1 MQTLPGTGALS
12 AIYLRAAPLV
22 MLSLADYVDIS
33 NGIESKSICIVQMFF
48 LSSKKERRVLKY
60 KGSLKSGRPLPCFR
74 GMVFIA
80 HSQNGMTP

>member
-48 LSSKKERRVLKY
+48 LFSKK
-60 KGSLKSGRPLPCFR
+60 KGEC
-74 GMVFIA
+74 
-80 HSQNGMTP
+80 

>member
-48 LSSKKERRVLKY
+48 LSSKK
-60 KGSLKSGRPLPCFR
+60 KGEC
-74 GMVFIA
+74 
-80 HSQNGMTP
+80 